1 MRKTAG
7 QCLISFDR
15 WNSSTLVTELT
26 GDGVLVAPIGM
37 GYASQSAPLRE
48 LERFTLE
55 KSWQHHAGQSQEQ
68 DKIDGVMSL
77 NCAVAEWMTRTAA
90 DPNEIPDDYMIRT
103 L

>member
-1 MRKTAG
+1 M
-7 QCLISFDR
+7 
-15 WNSSTLVTELT
+15 
-26 GDGVLVAPIGM
+26 APIGM

-48 LERFTLE
+48 LERFTVE
-55 KSWQHHAGQSQEQ
+55 KKLVTSSWTKPGAQ

-90 DPNEIPDDYMIRT
+90 DPNEIPDDYQIRT